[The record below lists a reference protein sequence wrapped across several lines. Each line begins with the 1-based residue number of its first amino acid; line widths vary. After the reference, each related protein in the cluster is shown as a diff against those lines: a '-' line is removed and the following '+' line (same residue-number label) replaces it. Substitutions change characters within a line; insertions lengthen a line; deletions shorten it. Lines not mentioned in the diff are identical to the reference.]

1 MIPHLT
7 FGIVNGWNRST
18 NGSRGYESGISSEPG
33 ERTRE
38 RNGETGTGIV
48 CRGGCVRDR
57 IRCAGHSGEGWIA
70 RDDAGRVAMVVAGMV
85 AFMMASRVAGRVA
98 RDGASRGKDGERE
111 EERSEKR
118 VEERHV

>member
-18 NGSRGYESGISSEPG
+18 NGSRG
-33 ERTRE
+33 
-38 RNGETGTGIV
+38 GIV

-85 AFMMASRVAGRVA
+85 ASMVAFMMASRVAGRVA